1 MNVICAPSG
10 IVDTERP
17 GQGISDIA
25 KAGFENILLDFTMYC
40 PPAELESA
48 GKPCAQAGHQNGTII
63 PKQPS
68 APQSGKPPRRP
79 EGTWLQSLVQ
89 APAQHSGE
97 ELPEHPAGKLLRS
110 CKETHLTL
118 PIATAPYLSRDTKQR
133 DGKELLTRLTRE
145 SIRIC
150 GEAGSRYLIV
160 RPLPAAMPSAE
171 AWETNRDFYLSL
183 GDSARKSGVTILL
196 ENQCRSLN
204 GHLIRG
210 ACAEAEEAA
219 SWVDSLNEAAGEE
232 RFGFCMNTGTYN
244 LCGQNMREIAVQLG
258 SRVKALLLRDCDGQ
272 RESSLLPFTAV
283 CGGQPRTDW
292 LGLIRGLRESG
303 FDGELVL
310 DFSDTAA
317 VFSPMLR
324 PQLLTLAKSVAEY
337 FKWQIGIETT
347 LKKYPSIVLFGA
359 GNMCRNYMK
368 CYGEKYPPLFTCD
381 NNPSLWGTTFCG
393 LEVRAPESLACLPE
407 GCAIFICNIYY
418 REIAQQLRGM
428 QVTNPIEFF
437 NDEYMPSFYF
447 DRLQRY

>member
-10 IVDTERP
+10 NVDTERP

-210 ACAEAEEAA
+210 ACAEAR
-219 SWVDSLNEAAGEE
+219 SEE
-232 RFGFCMNTGTYN
+232 R
-244 LCGQNMREIAVQLG
+244 V
-258 SRVKALLLRDCDGQ
+258 
-272 RESSLLPFTAV
+272 
-283 CGGQPRTDW
+283 
-292 LGLIRGLRESG
+292 
-303 FDGELVL
+303 
-310 DFSDTAA
+310 
-317 VFSPMLR
+317 
-324 PQLLTLAKSVAEY
+324 
-337 FKWQIGIETT
+337 
-347 LKKYPSIVLFGA
+347 
-359 GNMCRNYMK
+359 
-368 CYGEKYPPLFTCD
+368 
-381 NNPSLWGTTFCG
+381 
-393 LEVRAPESLACLPE
+393 
-407 GCAIFICNIYY
+407 
-418 REIAQQLRGM
+418 
-428 QVTNPIEFF
+428 
-437 NDEYMPSFYF
+437 
-447 DRLQRY
+447 

>member
-10 IVDTERP
+10 NVDTERP

-48 GKPCAQAGHQNGTII
+48 GKSCAQAGHQNRAII

-68 APQSGKPPRRP
+68 APQSGKPPQCP

-183 GDSARKSGVTILL
+183 GDSARKSGITILL

-258 SRVKALLLRDCDGQ
+258 SRVKAVLLRDCDGQ

-283 CGGQPRTDW
+283 CGPAPDGLAGPDQGAAGKRLRRRAGTGLFGYGSSIFAHTPPAASDAGEVCGRVLQMADW
-292 LGLIRGLRESG
+292 NREYLKEIPLHRAVRRREHVP
-303 FDGELVL
+303 ELHE
-310 DFSDTAA
+310 
-317 VFSPMLR
+317 MLR
-324 PQLLTLAKSVAEY
+324 
-337 FKWQIGIETT
+337 
-347 LKKYPSIVLFGA
+347 
-359 GNMCRNYMK
+359 
-368 CYGEKYPPLFTCD
+368 
-381 NNPSLWGTTFCG
+381 
-393 LEVRAPESLACLPE
+393 
-407 GCAIFICNIYY
+407 
-418 REIAQQLRGM
+418 
-428 QVTNPIEFF
+428 
-437 NDEYMPSFYF
+437 
-447 DRLQRY
+447 